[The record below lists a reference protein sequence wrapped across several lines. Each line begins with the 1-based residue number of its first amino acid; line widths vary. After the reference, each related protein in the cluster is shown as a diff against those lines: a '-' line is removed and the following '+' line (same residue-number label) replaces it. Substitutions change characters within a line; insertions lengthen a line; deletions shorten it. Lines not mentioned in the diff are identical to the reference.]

1 MATHSDLNQVI
12 VIDWA
17 ILMWWPHTASGQ
29 RIKALRRRP
38 HSGFFFRSSRKLEE
52 TIPRYGYV
60 LGATQQEMLRWLYT
74 SMSTW
79 INSLTIWKYFLV
91 WGLYKKNFLEPCRF
105 SLAHYLCVSIHNVYI
120 RVYMHIVLN
129 ICSGSSHASHLD
141 TIMKFDWTFFF
152 LECHPSSHCVWVSPL
167 PVNQATIKLS

>member
-1 MATHSDLNQVI
+1 MEAGIPKLDFRRSRFQFLEWLNGSGLRQNSQSADTVATHSDLNQVI
-12 VIDWA
+12 VINWA

-38 HSGFFFRSSRKLEE
+38 HSWFFSRSSRKLEE
-52 TIPRYGYV
+52 TTPRYGYV

-120 RVYMHIVLN
+120 RV
-129 ICSGSSHASHLD
+129 CTSC
-141 TIMKFDWTFFF
+141 WTYVRVQVT
-152 LECHPSSHCVWVSPL
+152 LHTWTL
-167 PVNQATIKLS
+167 